1 MGKWN
6 LFLTNLRKQLP
17 DFRISL
23 SPHYWVTSLLFTI
36 KNGRQVRLQNTDGP
50 ENVNFVFIQQN

>member
-6 LFLTNLRKQLP
+6 LFLTNLRKQLS

-23 SPHYWVTSLLFTI
+23 SPCYWVTSLLFTI
-36 KNGRQVRLQNTDGP
+36 KNGRQVQLQNTDGP